1 MEALVSG
8 SALAPLIARCC
19 VDDKPAV
26 RQSAFALVGDLA
38 RACPGVLHPI
48 LPVIVTTALQ
58 ILDPAL
64 MTQVGI
70 QVQFSGSIPKL
81 PRMNR

>member
-1 MEALVSG
+1 MSGLSEALKDSMESLVSG

-19 VDDKPAV
+19 TDENPAI

-58 ILDPAL
+58 ILDPRL
-64 MTQVGI
+64 MTQVPG
-70 QVQFSGSIPKL
+70 L
-81 PRMNR
+81 R